1 MMNNDIVWEHK
12 EMETL
17 LILQEECGELTQ
29 AISKCF
35 RFGKDSEWDG
45 TTNKRRL
52 ESEIGDVLAMIDI
65 LVESGYVS
73 DDTLNASRKA
83 KKEKLK
89 KWSSIYESGRTSENT

>member
-1 MMNNDIVWEHK
+1 MKPEQIK
-12 EMETL
+12 ETL
-17 LILQEECGELTQ
+17 MILQEECGELTQ

-83 KKEKLK
+83 KKEKEKLK
-89 KWSSIYESGRTSENT
+89 TLGTNLKNII

>member
-1 MMNNDIVWEHK
+1 MSNETIWEYK
-12 EMETL
+12 EMEAL

-35 RFGKDSEWDG
+35 RFGKDSKWND
-45 TTNKRRL
+45 TTNLQRL

-65 LVESGYVS
+65 LVEKCYIS
-73 DDTLNASRKA
+73 DCNINEARQA

-89 KWSSIYESGRTSENT
+89 KWSKIYDTRTTNQNT

>member
-1 MMNNDIVWEHK
+1 MMSNETIWEYK
-12 EMETL
+12 EMEAL

-35 RFGKDSEWDG
+35 RFGKDSKWND
-45 TTNKRRL
+45 TTNLQRL

-65 LVESGYVS
+65 LIEGAYVS
-73 DDTLNASRKA
+73 DSNVNQARMD

-89 KWSSIYESGRTSENT
+89 KWSKIYDTTGTN